1 MATAMHEATQTAKSN
16 SRTLFNP
23 LVLLRRAW
31 ALNAP
36 LTLLGVVMV
45 GTLLAALAGLVV
57 DHQVITGAP
66 AWLKPAKFAISI
78 TIYCFTFVYLLQFVR
93 GHQRLVAFVANV
105 TAVALLV
112 EMIIIVGQVIR
123 GTTSHFNYS
132 TPLDAALFMTMAGFI
147 TLVWVMALLLGV
159 LLLRQRMPDPVW
171 AWALR
176 LSVLLALIGM
186 GVAFLMTSPT
196 AAQLAGAQAGKGLP
210 ISGAHSVGVADG
222 GPGLPVLGWSTVAG
236 DLRIPHFFGLHG
248 LQVMLILGFLLTLPA
263 ARAML
268 SVGQRVALVWT
279 AGLGYLGLIGLLTW
293 QALRGQSIIAPDGL
307 TLAAGGALL
316 GAVVLATALIVVLGG
331 GAKKAPENKI
341 VPIGT

>member
-1 MATAMHEATQTAKSN
+1 MATVIDKTTATMKAN
-16 SRTLFNP
+16 ERTPINP
-23 LVLLRRAW
+23 LALLRRAW

-45 GTLLAALAGLVV
+45 GTLLAALVGLVV
-57 DHQVITGAP
+57 DHQMITGAP

-78 TIYCFTFVYLLQFVR
+78 TVYCFTFVYLLRFVR
-93 GHQRLVAFVANV
+93 GHRRLVAIVANV
-105 TAVALLV
+105 TAAALLV
-112 EMIIIVGQVIR
+112 EMVIIVGQVVR

-147 TLVWVMALLLGV
+147 TLVWVMALILGI

-176 LSVLLALIGM
+176 LSVLLALVGM
-186 GVAFLMTSPT
+186 AVAFLMTSPT
-196 AAQLAGAQAGKGLP
+196 AAQLAQAQAGKGLP
-210 ISGAHSVGVADG
+210 ISGAHTVGVADG
-222 GPGLPVLGWSTVAG
+222 GPGLPVLGWSTMAG

-268 SVGQRVALVWT
+268 SVGQRVALIWT

-307 TLAAGGALL
+307 TLAVGGALL
-316 GAVVLATALIVVLGG
+316 GAVALATAIIVVVGRRRNES
-331 GAKKAPENKI
+331 ATRTN
-341 VPIGT
+341 

>member
-1 MATAMHEATQTAKSN
+1 MTTAISQSTKS
-16 SRTLFNP
+16 SERPGP
-23 LVLLRRAW
+23 LALLRRAW

-45 GTLLAALAGLVV
+45 GTLLAALVGLVV
-57 DHQVITGAP
+57 DNQVITGAP

-93 GHQRLVAFVANV
+93 GHKRLVAIVANV

-112 EMIIIVGQVIR
+112 EMVVIVGQVIR

-132 TPLDAALFMTMAGFI
+132 TALDATLFMTMAGFI
-147 TLVWVMALLLGV
+147 TLVWVMALILGV

-171 AWALR
+171 AWSLR
-176 LSVLLALIGM
+176 LSVLIALVGM
-186 GVAFLMTSPT
+186 GVAFLMTRPT
-196 AAQLAGAQAGKGLP
+196 AAQLAGAQAGNGLP
-210 ISGAHSVGVADG
+210 ISGAHSVGVVDG
-222 GPGLPVLGWSTVAG
+222 GPGLPVLGWSTIAG
-236 DLRIPHFFGLHG
+236 DLRIPHFVGLHG

-263 ARAML
+263 ARALL

-279 AGLGYLGLIGLLTW
+279 AGLGYVGLIGLLTW

-316 GAVVLATALIVVLGG
+316 GAVALVTALIVIVGRRNAQAVN
-331 GAKKAPENKI
+331 GAPQINQG
-341 VPIGT
+341 V

>member
-1 MATAMHEATQTAKSN
+1 MATVAQKAAQTASSN
-16 SRTLFNP
+16 SRTTRNP
-23 LVLLRRAW
+23 LTLPRWAW

-36 LTLLGVVMV
+36 LTLLGVGMV
-45 GTLLAALAGLVV
+45 GTLIAALVGLVV

-78 TIYCFTFVYLLQFVR
+78 TIYSFTFVYLLQFVR
-93 GHQRLVAFVANV
+93 GHQRLVAFVANA

-112 EMIIIVGQVIR
+112 EMVIIVGQVIR

-132 TPLDAALFMTMAGFI
+132 TPLDAALFMAMAGFI
-147 TLVWVMALLLGV
+147 TLVWVMALILGI
-159 LLLRQRMPDPVW
+159 LLLRQRMADPVW
-171 AWALR
+171 AWSLR

-186 GVAFLMTSPT
+186 AVAFLMTSPT
-196 AAQLAGAQAGKGLP
+196 ATQLAGAQAGKGLP
-210 ISGAHSVGVADG
+210 TSGAHTVGVADG

-263 ARAML
+263 ARAQL
-268 SVGQRVALVWT
+268 SVGRRVALVWT

-307 TLAAGGALL
+307 TLAVGGALL
-316 GAVVLATALIVVLGG
+316 GAVALAIILIVARRDSMPQTRQDVS
-331 GAKKAPENKI
+331 N
-341 VPIGT
+341 

>member
-1 MATAMHEATQTAKSN
+1 MATVISQTTTS
-16 SRTLFNP
+16 SRRSGP
-23 LVLLRRAW
+23 LALLRRAW

-45 GTLLAALAGLVV
+45 GTLLAALVGLVV

-66 AWLKPAKFAISI
+66 AWLKPAKFAISV

-93 GHQRLVAFVANV
+93 GRRRLVAFVANA

-112 EMIIIVGQVIR
+112 EMVIIVGQVIR

-132 TPLDAALFMTMAGFI
+132 TPLDTALWMTMAGFI
-147 TLVWVMALLLGV
+147 GLTWTMALILGV
-159 LLLRQRMPDPVW
+159 LLLFQRLPDPVW
-171 AWALR
+171 AWSLR
-176 LSVLLALIGM
+176 LSVLLALVGM

-196 AAQLAGAQAGKGLP
+196 AAQLAQAGKGLP
-210 ISGAHSVGVADG
+210 ISGAHTVGVADG

-248 LQVMLILGFLLTLPA
+248 LQIMLILGFLLTLPA

-316 GAVVLATALIVVLGG
+316 GAVALATAIIV
-331 GAKKAPENKI
+331 I
-341 VPIGT
+341 VGRRESMPQTHQGV

>member
-1 MATAMHEATQTAKSN
+1 MATVIDKTTVTMKTNGRAP
-16 SRTLFNP
+16 LNP
-23 LVLLRRAW
+23 LSLLRRAW

-45 GTLLAALAGLVV
+45 GTLLAALVGLVV

-78 TIYCFTFVYLLQFVR
+78 TVYSFTFVYLLQFVR
-93 GHQRLVAFVANV
+93 GHKRLVAFVANA
-105 TAVALLV
+105 TALALLV
-112 EMIIIVGQVIR
+112 EMVIIVGQVIR
-123 GTTSHFNYS
+123 GTTSHFNFS
-132 TPLDAALFMTMAGFI
+132 TPLDSALWSTMGVTIVLA
-147 TLVWVMALLLGV
+147 WVMALILGV

-171 AWALR
+171 AWAIR
-176 LSVLLALIGM
+176 LSVLLALVGM

-196 AAQLAGAQAGKGLP
+196 TAQLAGAQAGKGLP

-248 LQVMLILGFLLTLPA
+248 LQVLLVLGFLLTLPL
-263 ARAML
+263 ARAMF

-293 QALRGQSIIAPDGL
+293 QALRGQSIVAPDGL

-316 GAVVLATALIVVLGG
+316 GAVALATALIV
-331 GAKKAPENKI
+331 I
-341 VPIGT
+341 VGRRVSASE

>member
-1 MATAMHEATQTAKSN
+1 LA
-16 SRTLFNP
+16 
-23 LVLLRRAW
+23 LLRRAW
-31 ALNAP
+31 RLNAP

-45 GTLLAALAGLVV
+45 GTLFAALVGLVV

-78 TIYCFTFVYLLQFVR
+78 TIYSFTFVYLLQFVR
-93 GHQRLVAFVANV
+93 GHKRLVAFVANV
-105 TAVALLV
+105 TALALLV
-112 EMIIIVGQVIR
+112 EMVIIVGQVIR
-123 GTTSHFNYS
+123 GTTSHFNLS
-132 TPLDAALFMTMAGFI
+132 TPLDSALWSAMGVTIVLA
-147 TLVWVMALLLGV
+147 WVMALILGI

-171 AWALR
+171 AWTIR

-222 GPGLPVLGWSTVAG
+222 GPGLPVLGWSTIGG

-248 LQVMLILGFLLTLPA
+248 LQVLLILGLLLTLPA
-263 ARAML
+263 ARAAL
-268 SVGQRVALVWT
+268 SVGQRVALIWT

-293 QALRGQSIIAPDGL
+293 QALRGQSIVAPDGL
-307 TLAAGGALL
+307 TLAVGGALV
-316 GAVVLATALIVVLGG
+316 GAVALAAALIV
-331 GAKKAPENKI
+331 I
-341 VPIGT
+341 VGRRVSAGE

>member
-1 MATAMHEATQTAKSN
+1 MATAISQSTHPSE
-16 SRTLFNP
+16 RPGP
-23 LVLLRRAW
+23 LAPLRRAW

-45 GTLLAALAGLVV
+45 GTLLAALVGLVV

-66 AWLKPAKFAISI
+66 AWLKPAKFAISV

-93 GHQRLVAFVANV
+93 GHRRLVSFVANA
-105 TAVALLV
+105 TAFALLV
-112 EMIIIVGQVIR
+112 EMVIIVGQVVR

-132 TPLDAALFMTMAGFI
+132 TPLDAALWMTMAGFI
-147 TLVWVMALLLGV
+147 GLTWTMALILGV
-159 LLLRQRMPDPVW
+159 LLLFQRMPDPVW

-176 LSVLLALIGM
+176 LSVLLALVGM

-196 AAQLAGAQAGKGLP
+196 AAQLAGAQASNGMP
-210 ISGAHSVGVADG
+210 IIGAHTVGVADG
-222 GPGLPVLGWSTVAG
+222 GPGLPVLGWSTVGG

-248 LQVMLILGFLLTLPA
+248 LQVMLVLGFLLTLPA

-268 SVGQRVALVWT
+268 NVGQRVALVWT

-293 QALRGQSIIAPDGL
+293 QALRGQSLIAPDGL
-307 TLAAGGALL
+307 TLAVGGALL
-316 GAVVLATALIVVLGG
+316 GALAIALILIVGRRNAQAVN
-331 GAKKAPENKI
+331 GAPQINQG
-341 VPIGT
+341 V